1 MGEISKNVD
10 VNAVLGEAKNL
21 ASELGNQAKEK
32 VSKTVGKRW
41 EESAM
46 QLSGI
51 ADTLRQKGG
60 ELEGS
65 MFAPVVNQAAA
76 QIDRAA
82 EFVMDADVD
91 QVVRSTEGFARREP
105 LLFVG
110 GAFTLGLLVAR
121 FFKSASFGNSQQ
133 GDGEGIDG
141 GEVQR

>member
-1 MGEISKNVD
+1 MGEINKSVD
-10 VNAVLGEAKNL
+10 VNAVLSEAKGL
-21 ASELGNQAKEK
+21 AYELGNQAKQK
-32 VSKTVGKRW
+32 VSKTMGKRW

-46 QLSGI
+46 QLTGI

-60 ELEGS
+60 ELDGS
-65 MFAPVVNQAAA
+65 MFAPVVNKAAE

-91 QVVRSTEGFARREP
+91 QVVRSTESFARREP

-121 FFKSASFGNSQQ
+121 FFKSASPGPAPEQNV
-133 GDGEGIDG
+133 EGG